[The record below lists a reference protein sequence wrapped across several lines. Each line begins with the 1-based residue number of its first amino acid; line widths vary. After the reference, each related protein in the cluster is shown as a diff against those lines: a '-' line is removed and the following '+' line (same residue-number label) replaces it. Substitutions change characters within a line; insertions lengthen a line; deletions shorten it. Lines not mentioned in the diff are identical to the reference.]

1 MFDAF
6 SLARRAH
13 QDECLLP
20 EVFSSVRP
28 STVRC
33 CSSVLLR
40 YSGAS
45 LAPGRFKISSPPKSH
60 TRAFQTF
67 LSPRYAPWHTPGG
80 HTPTAGWLRQA
91 AGPRSVD
98 LCIHSISPSSIL
110 RLGFSPLRRA
120 SSTQLWRAGG
130 LPSAGFH
137 APSLSTMFSSSKI
150 HCYTFRYQSHKPS
163 F

>member
-20 EVFSSVRP
+20 EVFSSVRL
-28 STVRC
+28 STERC

-45 LAPGRFKISSPPKSH
+45 LDPGRFKIFSPPKSH

-67 LSPRYAPWHTPGG
+67 PFPQYAPQHTLDGR
-80 HTPTAGWLRQA
+80 TPTAGWLRQA
-91 AGPRSVD
+91 AGPCSAD

-110 RLGFSPLRRA
+110 RLGFSPLRRV

>member
-1 MFDAF
+1 MFLTF

-67 LSPRYAPWHTPGG
+67 LSPQYAPQHTLDGR
-80 HTPTAGWLRQA
+80 TPTAGWLRQA
-91 AGPRSVD
+91 AGPCRVD

-120 SSTQLWRAGG
+120 SSTQEGWRA
-130 LPSAGFH
+130 P
-137 APSLSTMFSSSKI
+137 FSRVSRSQLE
-150 HCYTFRYQSHKPS
+150 HNVQLLEDTLLHV
-163 F
+163 

>member
-6 SLARRAH
+6 SLAQRAH

-20 EVFSSVRP
+20 EVFSSVRL
-28 STVRC
+28 STERC

-67 LSPRYAPWHTPGG
+67 LSPQYAPQHTPDSR
-80 HTPTAGWLRQA
+80 TPTAGWLRQA
-91 AGPRSVD
+91 AGPCRVD
-98 LCIHSISPSSIL
+98 LCIHSISSSSIL

-120 SSTQLWRAGG
+120 SSTQEGWRA
-130 LPSAGFH
+130 P
-137 APSLSTMFSSSKI
+137 FSRVSRSQLE
-150 HCYTFRYQSHKPS
+150 HNVQLLEDTLLHVYRYQSHKPS